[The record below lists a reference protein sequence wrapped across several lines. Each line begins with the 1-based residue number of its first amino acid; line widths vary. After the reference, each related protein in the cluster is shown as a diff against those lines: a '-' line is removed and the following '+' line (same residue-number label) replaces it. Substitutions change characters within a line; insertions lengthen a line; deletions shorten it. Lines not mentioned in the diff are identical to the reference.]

1 MGDETATA
9 APTPTAPRR
18 RAPKTPDAHQSFLEQ
33 RFFIVGLIWLFFAL
47 GLASYV
53 IFGPPLCS
61 PLKVR
66 TFTTVLS
73 LSAGF
78 LAWTFSGAISAK
90 TRNLVSGIAIVA
102 TGGFAVFLVLQFQF
116 AQDDMR
122 AMDPRCTT
130 THDDEAIFNYYAEIA
145 VHTSNVVQQLTEA
158 KSNQGLNRQVF
169 DQALTLKTK
178 IDSFPKGKLDDLQK
192 GILSLYAAQATTA
205 LAMTLEPVSANASD
219 ARAYSKEAAEHAR
232 AASEQLTKLMSDT
245 GKLGRAAIEHV
256 SKYKSLEKA
265 AYLLGI
271 ALILDTQWAQLGS
284 MKVSYSD
291 EQIATPFKQLPAT
304 FLKEISAAS
313 DPPVV
318 WFCTAARKELAPCTK
333 L

>member
-1 MGDETATA
+1 MSDK
-9 APTPTAPRR
+9 
-18 RAPKTPDAHQSFLEQ
+18 KTPAEEEYFAREEAEKLHRLHQEKLKAQDKAAAEAEKKLHWMKCSKCGYGLET
-33 RFFIVGLIWLFFAL
+33 
-47 GLASYV
+47 
-53 IFGPPLCS
+53 
-61 PLKVR
+61 VR
-66 TFTTVLS
+66 WRAVDVDKCFRC
-73 LSAGF
+73 
-78 LAWTFSGAISAK
+78 GAIV
-90 TRNLVSGIAIVA
+90 LDDGELEA
-102 TGGFAVFLVLQFQF
+102 T
-116 AQDDMR
+116 
-122 AMDPRCTT
+122 
-130 THDDEAIFNYYAEIA
+130 
-145 VHTSNVVQQLTEA
+145 
-158 KSNQGLNRQVF
+158 
-169 DQALTLKTK
+169 
-178 IDSFPKGKLDDLQK
+178 LDDLQK